1 MNATQSNSR
10 PDRLDAAT
18 SIAAMRKALKAAF
31 PGARISVRMSR
42 GTAYG
47 NANVSWV
54 DGPSVDEVL
63 AVTELFRGE
72 GFDGMTDSTTYT
84 GRTIEHLGATYRSG
98 VGLVLTSRRSS
109 PEEVARVVAELRE
122 HGYQERYEGCYENA
136 ACAMLRGCERI
147 VAADHHHLTLG
158 PRLLS

>member
-1 MNATQSNSR
+1 MSNSATTNR
-10 PDRLDAAT
+10 PDRLDAVT

-31 PGARISVRMSR
+31 PGLKISVRMGR

-47 NANVSWV
+47 SADVSWT
-54 DGPSVDEVL
+54 DGPSVDEVE
-63 AVTELFRGE
+63 AVTELFRGQ

-84 GRTIEHLGATYRSG
+84 GHTIEHQGTTYLSG
-98 VGLVLTSRRSS
+98 VGLVLTSRDSS

-122 HGYQERYEGCYENA
+122 HGYRERCKGCFESA
-136 ACAMLRGCERI
+136 ARAMLRGCERI
-147 VAADHHHLTLG
+147 VAASHHDLTLG